1 MARWLLLT
9 VFSMAWSLAG
19 CASSVRPGLANVRLD
34 GLGVA
39 DDRVAD
45 VVANGDDSCG
55 RHGEDGPL
63 RGRWPPCPA
72 HGRVARATVVL
83 PRATSPG
90 ESLVVPW
97 LEHFYTGWPCAHPIA
112 SIAPAHEA
120 SETKTLAWTAAPS
133 PAHSC
138 GEP

>member
-1 MARWLLLT
+1 MARWPLLT

-19 CASSVRPGLANVRLD
+19 CASSVRPGLANAPRLD
-34 GLGVA
+34 GLGAA
-39 DDRVAD
+39 DDRVVD

-63 RGRWPPCPA
+63 RSRWPPCPA
-72 HGRVARATVVL
+72 HARAAMATVLL
-83 PRATSPG
+83 PGSPRPG

-97 LEHFYTGWPCAHPIA
+97 LEHFYSGWPCARATARPTP
-112 SIAPAHEA
+112 ST
-120 SETKTLAWTAAPS
+120 ETRAVAWTAAPS
-133 PAHSC
+133 PVHSC

>member
-1 MARWLLLT
+1 

-19 CASSVRPGLANVRLD
+19 CASSVRPGLANVPRLD
-34 GLGVA
+34 GLGA
-39 DDRVAD
+39 GDDRLAD

-55 RHGEDGPL
+55 RHGEDGAL

-72 HGRVARATVVL
+72 HARAARAVVL
-83 PRATSPG
+83 LPGATSSG

-97 LEHFYTGWPCAHPIA
+97 LEHFYTGWPCAHAIA
-112 SIAPAHEA
+112 RATSG
-120 SETKTLAWTAAPS
+120 SETKTVAWTSAPS